1 MDYKE
6 EKNEPNSINPENYE
20 KNCDFCEEEDSGLG
34 GLFASLDTEYRL
46 NNIHPNVLL
55 GFSKLLSKQLNFDPS
70 FKYFEISKILYN
82 ILEKNENYEITKNT
96 FHCVYGIL
104 NQKDPKYSA
113 ELLSFPFEKILK
125 SYIDKQD
132 FVEES
137 FTILK
142 QIASIS
148 EYYMLNCMNILPI
161 TQLIQYLDEF
171 SSSQTYMNQIFSY
184 VATILTYNVTDDF
197 ISGILNI
204 IQTALSDNP
213 YEGVFEVCATLM
225 KKERFNE
232 MQESIDL
239 CKTINDIL
247 DKIPKTCLPIAF
259 ALIGNPQ
266 TTLNYEPNIDFI
278 VHSMICDDQS
288 TFPIRTSAMYCMSC
302 LIDKDSNLANIAFEF
317 DIISILLNTDE
328 QNSFENNEKFI
339 LISKLVMNS
348 SPSLHLDLIDSGVF
362 QTLID
367 FLESSDYHI
376 IMQAIIVIV
385 NSVLIERGLDEVLK
399 LQDEYEVLDIIEK
412 SITEGNE
419 TTQEMASNIIS
430 QIPHD

>member
-6 EKNEPNSINPENYE
+6 EKNEPNSINHENYE

-55 GFSKLLSKQLNFDPS
+55 GFSKLLSKQLNYDSS

-113 ELLSFPFEKILK
+113 ELLSFPFEKIIK

-137 FTILK
+137 FMILK

-148 EYYMLNCMNILPI
+148 EYHILNCMNILPL

-171 SSSQTYMNQIFSY
+171 SSSETYMNQIFSY
-184 VATILTYNVTDDF
+184 IATILIYNVTDDF
-197 ISGILNI
+197 ISGILHI

-247 DKIPKTCLPIAF
+247 DKIPKSCLPIAF
-259 ALIGNPQ
+259 ALIGDPQ

-339 LISKLVMNS
+339 LISKLVMNP

-367 FLESSDYHI
+367 ILESSDYNI